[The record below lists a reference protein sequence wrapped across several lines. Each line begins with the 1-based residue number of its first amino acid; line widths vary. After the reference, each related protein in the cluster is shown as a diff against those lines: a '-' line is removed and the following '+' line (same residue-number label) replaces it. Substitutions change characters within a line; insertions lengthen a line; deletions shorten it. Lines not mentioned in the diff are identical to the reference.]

1 MSLTKLPRGRNNSVM
16 TSLFPPR
23 ESLVVKSRLGT
34 GNSRTFF
41 LQCACSL
48 LPLCPMPAS
57 PPVPYLFPCL
67 QAAGVPH
74 ADLCL
79 SPCPLPPPPC
89 PSLQKNSEND
99 AGFLFLLLHCV
110 GPPRTGWDFLS
121 GEISTPGGRGG
132 RQQGAR
138 PIVHPQACFRQCV
151 CQVSLYRQE
160 HLLTSYP
167 RIAFTLFF
175 LTKVTN
181 NMSMHRI
188 FLNSL
193 DGKLCFYKDQALSIS
208 IKIVHHSDEKYCI
221 KYY

>member
-1 MSLTKLPRGRNNSVM
+1 
-16 TSLFPPR
+16 
-23 ESLVVKSRLGT
+23 
-34 GNSRTFF
+34 
-41 LQCACSL
+41 
-48 LPLCPMPAS
+48 MPAS
-57 PPVPYLFPCL
+57 PHVPYLLLLSASSLSYACF
-67 QAAGVPH
+67 
-74 ADLCL
+74 
-79 SPCPLPPPPC
+79 SPCPLSVPLPASSRSSPCGSLLIPMPPAPPC
-89 PSLQKNSEND
+89 LSLQSQKNSEND

-151 CQVSLYRQE
+151 CQASLYRQE

-188 FLNSL
+188 F
-193 DGKLCFYKDQALSIS
+193 SIT
-208 IKIVHHSDEKYCI
+208 
-221 KYY
+221 